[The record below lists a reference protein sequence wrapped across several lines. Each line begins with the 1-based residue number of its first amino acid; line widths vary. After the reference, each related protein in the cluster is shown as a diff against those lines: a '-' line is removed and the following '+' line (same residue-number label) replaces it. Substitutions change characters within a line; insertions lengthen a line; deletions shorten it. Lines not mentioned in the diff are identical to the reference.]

1 MISRI
6 NDIKIGV
13 DVFGDS
19 GPAVVLI
26 HGSAL
31 NRTIWHAVA
40 AEGLQG
46 FQVILPDVRGHGESE
61 ATDGA
66 YPMSLLA
73 DDLAGLL
80 THLGVAQA
88 FVLGHSMGGYI
99 ALAFAEQY
107 PDRIQGIGL
116 ITSKAHAD
124 SKEKREGRYQ
134 MAEEIRKRGSIA
146 LAESLAPRISRDPAV
161 IKLAYEMIKNTS
173 DRGAIGVTLGMAER
187 PDRTDDLAKLRI
199 PGLVVAG
206 EDDQIIPVESTKQMA
221 ESIPNGQF
229 AVIPQS
235 GHLPMVEA
243 PQTLSDCL
251 QSWLSDQI

>member
-13 DVFGDS
+13 DVFGYS

-40 AEGLQG
+40 TEGLKG

-61 ATDGA
+61 ATDGV

-80 THLGVAQA
+80 THLGVDQA
-88 FVLGHSMGGYI
+88 FILGHSMGGYI

-107 PDRIQGIGL
+107 PERIKGIGL
-116 ITSKAHAD
+116 ITSKANAD

-134 MAEEIRKRGSIA
+134 LADEIRKRGAIA

-161 IKLAYEMIKNTS
+161 VKLAYEMIKNTS
-173 DRGAIGVTLGMAER
+173 DPGAVGVTLGMAER
-187 PDRTDDLAKLRI
+187 PDRMDDLAQLPI
-199 PGLVVAG
+199 PGLVVVG
-206 EDDQIIPVESTKQMA
+206 EDDQIIPMELAKQMA
-221 ESIPNGQF
+221 
-229 AVIPQS
+229 AVIPESQFVVIPHS

-243 PQTLSDCL
+243 PQLLSDCL
-251 QSWLSDQI
+251 QSWLCDQI